1 MEKWKNKVTGPI
13 CDNLNKSG
21 WGWTNFCSLSGNI
34 RSLGLGTVVEHST
47 SYVIKKRSTV
57 QQFSGTVNTAT
68 KGSYWNHFWRRLFM
82 KRFPSRNQST
92 LQNCE
97 KSLHWWVRTAGKS
110 KMAWILLKVYFSK
123 IRRLQGN
130 SVISSVRFHNIV
142 LLQES
147 LHLKKI
153 NIFHRR
159 RGDQLFFKPLL
170 FKRSSKKTVK
180 TGLNKILGGGGH
192 RFRRLV
198 HNFLLSSNDD
208 FP

>member
-47 SYVIKKRSTV
+47 CYVIKKRSTV

-68 KGSYWNHFWRRLFM
+68 KRSYWSHFWRRLFM

-97 KSLHWWVRTAGKS
+97 KSKSNKGSSCTDGWGLLERVRWRGSFEKCISQKYVGCRVTVWFHSFVLTILSFFRKAFIWRKWIFFTAGGGINS
-110 KMAWILLKVYFSK
+110 FSNLYFLKEAV
-123 IRRLQGN
+123 
-130 SVISSVRFHNIV
+130 
-142 LLQES
+142 
-147 LHLKKI
+147 KK
-153 NIFHRR
+153 
-159 RGDQLFFKPLL
+159 P
-170 FKRSSKKTVK
+170 
-180 TGLNKILGGGGH
+180 
-192 RFRRLV
+192 
-198 HNFLLSSNDD
+198 
-208 FP
+208 